1 MLVVPLLVFSLV
13 CMVVTLPRI
22 LGTAWASA
30 GKQST
35 LLGRAWSDA
44 DLLEV
49 IARGL
54 AVIAVVFPIL
64 AIGDRAVP
72 ARAPRGDAH
81 LGRDPRPPRP
91 PRALPRLLA
100 LALVAGLAYAWWPR
114 EGAYRPIQPYEGGT
128 LTQVAAGDPATHR
141 RAQRRRLR
149 PDHDR
154 VGRRVTPRPT
164 RDKPQLA
171 LVLVPRD
178 GSDRRG
184 VGSATATGAGSG
196 ATPESWVFP
205 FNKPLEPGK
214 GDNQALA
221 VNTTDNTIRYDV
233 AFALV
238 WIEDDSPALN
248 KNEAYAFASCTNCA
262 AVAIG
267 FQVVL
272 VTGENHV
279 AVPQNISAAVNYDC
293 VNCLTYAL
301 ATQLFVTLDGPL
313 SEASTRELNELWRE
327 IAAFGTNIATVPLNE
342 IRDRLT
348 EFEGQILDIIEAD
361 EASRGDDSCYRRKRR
376 RG

>member
-1 MLVVPLLVFSLV
+1 M
-13 CMVVTLPRI
+13 
-22 LGTAWASA
+22 
-30 GKQST
+30 
-35 LLGRAWSDA
+35 
-44 DLLEV
+44 
-49 IARGL
+49 
-54 AVIAVVFPIL
+54 
-64 AIGDRAVP
+64 
-72 ARAPRGDAH
+72 
-81 LGRDPRPPRP
+81 
-91 PRALPRLLA
+91 
-100 LALVAGLAYAWWPR
+100 
-114 EGAYRPIQPYEGGT
+114 
-128 LTQVAAGDPATHR
+128 
-141 RAQRRRLR
+141 
-149 PDHDR
+149 
-154 VGRRVTPRPT
+154 
-164 RDKPQLA
+164 
-171 LVLVPRD
+171 LVPRD
-178 GSDRRG
+178 GSG
-184 VGSATATGAGSG
+184 TGGESGSATATGAGSG

-205 FNKPLEPGK
+205 FNKPLEPK
-214 GDNQALA
+214 EGDNQALA

-248 KNEAYAFASCTNCA
+248 ENEAYAFASCSNCA

-348 EFEGQILDIIEAD
+348 EFESKILDIIEAD
-361 EASRGDDSCYRRKRR
+361 EASRSDDSETA
-376 RG
+376 GDGDAVDAGDADQPGQETQPDDGTEPSTDPDQEADAGDVSAPEDDAAETGSEDTAEDTDEAPPEEPAEEPAPTQGSEPSTAP